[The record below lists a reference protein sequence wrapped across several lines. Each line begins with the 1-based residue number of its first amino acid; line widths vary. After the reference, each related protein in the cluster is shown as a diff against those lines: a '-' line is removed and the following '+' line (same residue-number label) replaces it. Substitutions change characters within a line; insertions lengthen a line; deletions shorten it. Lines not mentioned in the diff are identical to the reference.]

1 MLTKPLSDAV
11 EALAELN
18 NQRVWSLLV
27 TVFGDLAQND
37 GDVIEGPVL
46 SVLMWGLHILNSI
59 LGEEYYL
66 LKRYYRY
73 QSKKI

>member
-11 EALAELN
+11 EALATLN

-46 SVLMWGLHILNSI
+46 SALMLDMGI
-59 LGEEYYL
+59 
-66 LKRYYRY
+66 RA
-73 QSKKI
+73 